1 MKNIHIVS
9 KYKMR
14 WIEPISKYLSRYAKV
29 SVSSSASPPNLI
41 ETPDLVLFMWADD
54 IVLDYINN
62 EPKISKYIVFTR
74 AYEYVEE
81 WFPLINWGKVDRVI
95 CVNDYIAKAIEKIV
109 KTKPPV
115 IYNSV
120 KKDYWKFANRR
131 HGKNVAMVGF
141 IHYKK
146 NHAMALQILSMLPE
160 DYTLHLAGDTQ
171 HFDVINYLD
180 NLAIQLNRKI
190 YIYGQIKESNLDL
203 WLEDKNYILSTSMRE
218 GCPNNVI
225 EAMAK
230 GIKPVVHNWPGA
242 KEQFGEC
249 VFNTIDEAV
258 AMISSDSPYNSDQYL
273 KCVNDKFSED
283 NFNKLAEIILNEV

>member
-1 MKNIHIVS
+1 
-9 KYKMR
+9 
-14 WIEPISKYLSRYAKV
+14 
-29 SVSSSASPPNLI
+29 
-41 ETPDLVLFMWADD
+41 
-54 IVLDYINN
+54 
-62 EPKISKYIVFTR
+62 
-74 AYEYVEE
+74 
-81 WFPLINWGKVDRVI
+81 
-95 CVNDYIAKAIEKIV
+95 
-109 KTKPPV
+109 
-115 IYNSV
+115 
-120 KKDYWKFANRR
+120 
-131 HGKNVAMVGF
+131 
-141 IHYKK
+141 
-146 NHAMALQILSMLPE
+146 
-160 DYTLHLAGDTQ
+160 LHLAGDTQ